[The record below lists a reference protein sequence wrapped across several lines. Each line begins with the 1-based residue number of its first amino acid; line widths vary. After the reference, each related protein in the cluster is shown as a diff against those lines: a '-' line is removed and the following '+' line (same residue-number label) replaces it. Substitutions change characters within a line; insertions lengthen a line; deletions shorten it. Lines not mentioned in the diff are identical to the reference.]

1 MKTVLVVDDSR
12 FMRASLKNLL
22 KKNGYEVVSEAENG
36 EAAIEEYFKYKPDIV
51 TMDITMPVMT
61 GIEALRAIKSHDVQA
76 KIVMVS
82 SEAQKHYIKKAMM
95 SGAKYFII
103 KPFKEEMVM
112 KILRD
117 I

>member
-12 FMRASLKNLL
+12 FMRAALKNLL
-22 KKNGYEVVSEAENG
+22 RKNGYEVVAEAENG
-36 EAAIEEYFKYKPDIV
+36 EIAVEEYFKHRPDIV
-51 TMDITMPVMT
+51 TMDITMPIMT
-61 GIEALRAIKSHDVQA
+61 GIEALRLIKSQDVQA

-82 SEAQKHYIKKAMM
+82 SEVEKHYIKKAMI
-95 SGAKYFII
+95 SGAEYFII

-112 KILRD
+112 KILNE

>member
-22 KKNGYEVVSEAENG
+22 RKNGYEVVAEAENG
-36 EAAIEEYFKYKPDIV
+36 EMAVEEYFKYKPDIV

-61 GIEALRAIKSHDVQA
+61 GIEALRLIKAQDVQA

-82 SEAQKHYIKKAMM
+82 SEAQKHYIKKAMI
-95 SGAKYFII
+95 SGAEYFII
-103 KPFKEEMVM
+103 KPFNEEMVM
-112 KILRD
+112 KILNN

>member
-22 KKNGYEVVSEAENG
+22 TKSGYEVIAEAEDG
-36 EAAIEEYFKYKPDIV
+36 EAAVEEYFKYKPDIV

-61 GIEALRAIKSHDVQA
+61 GIEALRAIKSQDAQA

-82 SEAQKHYIKKAMM
+82 SEGEKYYIKQAMI

-112 KILRD
+112 KILKD